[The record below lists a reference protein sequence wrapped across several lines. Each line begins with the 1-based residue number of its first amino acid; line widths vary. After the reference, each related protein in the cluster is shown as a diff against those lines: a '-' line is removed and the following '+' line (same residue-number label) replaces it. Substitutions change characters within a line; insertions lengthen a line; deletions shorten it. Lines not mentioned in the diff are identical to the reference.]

1 MTGSG
6 GRQKSTNRAGEQRCI
21 TAEDAGK
28 TKNPHGCYRMGVPGR
43 KRGAFQALREANAML
58 VEPGHRV
65 DGGIAIGVNF
75 KV

>member
-1 MTGSG
+1 M
-6 GRQKSTNRAGEQRCI
+6 
-21 TAEDAGK
+21 TAEDAEKRK
-28 TKNPHGCYRMGVPGR
+28 THTGVT
-43 KRGAFQALREANAML
+43 AWVFQEENEELFQALREANAML